1 MLTDCQGVGLTPG
14 PPRTSVVLLNMGGPD
29 SEAAIRPFLQNLF
42 SDPEILSFPLAGLV
56 RPFLARTIA
65 AKRAPRVLPN
75 YRAIGGKSPL
85 REISEAQ
92 AAALQAELGG
102 REAGFAVQVA
112 MRYWHPF
119 AAEAAAAIRAWNPS
133 RLVVLPLYPH
143 YCRAT
148 TGSSLRD
155 LEAALAA
162 AGLASLPRRVV
173 RAYPDFGPYVEALA
187 ETVREGLEHLP
198 GATVL
203 YSAHGLPQKIVDRGD
218 PYRDHVQ
225 RTVAALAERLPGAPH
240 RLAFQSKV
248 GPVQWLKPSLEE
260 MFRQLASEGV
270 EDLVVVP
277 ISFVSDHIETL
288 HELDIEYREFATD
301 LGFRGYHR
309 SAALN
314 TRPAF
319 IRALAL
325 RVGQALEAPEAQ
337 GA

>member
-1 MLTDCQGVGLTPG
+1 VKAD

-29 SEAAIRPFLQNLF
+29 SEAAIQPFLHNLF

-56 RPFLARTIA
+56 RPFLARAIA
-65 AKRAPRVLPN
+65 ARRAPRVLPN

-92 AAALQAELGG
+92 AAALQTELGG
-102 REAGFAVQVA
+102 AAAGIAVHVA

-119 AAEAAAAIRAWNPS
+119 AAEAAGAIRAWNPA

-162 AGLASLPRRVV
+162 AGLGAVPRTVV
-173 RAYPDFGPYVEALA
+173 GDYPDYAPYVDALA
-187 ETVREGLEHLP
+187 ETVREGLERLP

-203 YSAHGLPQKIVDRGD
+203 YSAHGLPQKIIDRGD
-218 PYRDHVQ
+218 PYLDHVQ
-225 RTVAALAERLPGAPH
+225 RTVAALAQRLPDVPW
-240 RLAFQSKV
+240 RLAFQSRV
-248 GPVQWLKPSLEE
+248 GPVKWLEPALGNE
-260 MFRQLASEGV
+260 LAALAGEGV
-270 EDLVVVP
+270 RNLVVVP

-288 HELDIEYREFATD
+288 HELDIEYREAAAG
-301 LGFRGYHR
+301 LGITGYVR
-309 SAALN
+309 AAALN

-319 IRALAL
+319 IAALAQ
-325 RVGQALEAPEAQ
+325 RVRQVLGDPEIPGAPSSPP
-337 GA
+337 